1 MAKIGDKLKRLRL
14 RRHLS
19 TRELASRS
27 GISHSTISLIER
39 DKISPSVDTL
49 QAVLDALGSRLAEFL
64 SEIREAGASPFY
76 LSEELPEIGN
86 PDNISYRIIG
96 LNHPH
101 RSIQILK
108 ETYAI
113 GADSGE
119 MLTHVAQEGG
129 YIMSGEVELTVGAT
143 TRVLRK
149 GDGYYFDSRELHR
162 FRNVGAQKAEIFS
175 AISPPS
181 Y

>member
-1 MAKIGDKLKRLRL
+1 MTKIGNDLKKLRL

-19 TRELASRS
+19 TRELANRS
-27 GISHSTISLIER
+27 GVSHSTISLIER
-39 DKISPSVDTL
+39 DKISPSIDTL

-64 SEIREAGASPFY
+64 SAIQEVGTNPFY
-76 LSEELPEIGN
+76 PSEDLPEIGN
-86 PDNISYRIIG
+86 PETISYRIIG
-96 LNHPH
+96 LDHPH
-101 RSIQILK
+101 RSIQFLK

-119 MLTHVAQEGG
+119 MFAHVAQEAGCVV
-129 YIMSGEVELTVGAT
+129 SGEIELTVGEM

-149 GDGYYFDSRELHR
+149 GDGYYFDSREFHR
-162 FRNVGAQKAEIFS
+162 FRNVGKTEAEIIS

>member
-1 MAKIGDKLKRLRL
+1 MTKVGENLKRLRL

-19 TRELASRS
+19 TRELANRS

-39 DKISPSVDTL
+39 DKISPSIDTL

-64 SEIREAGASPFY
+64 SGVREAGACPFY
-76 LSEELPEIGN
+76 PSKDLPEIGN
-86 PDNISYRIIG
+86 PENISYRIIG
-96 LNHPH
+96 LDHPY
-101 RSIQILK
+101 RSIQFLK
-108 ETYAI
+108 ETYAV

-129 YIMSGEVELTVGAT
+129 CVVSGEIELTVGEV
-143 TRVLRK
+143 TRILRK
-149 GDGYYFDSRELHR
+149 GDGYYFDSREFHR
-162 FRNVGAQKAEIFS
+162 FRNVGTTKAEIIS

>member
-1 MAKIGDKLKRLRL
+1 MAKIGENLRRLRL

-39 DKISPSVDTL
+39 DKISPTIDTL
-49 QAVLDALGSRLAEFL
+49 QAVLDALGSRLSEFL
-64 SEIREAGASPFY
+64 SGIREGGASPFY
-76 LSEELPEIGN
+76 RADDLPEIGN
-86 PDNISYRIIG
+86 PENISYKIIG
-96 LNHPH
+96 LNHPY
-101 RSIQILK
+101 RSIQFLN

-119 MLTHVAQEGG
+119 MLTHVAQETG
-129 YIMSGEVELTVGAT
+129 YVMSGQIEVTVGQA
-143 TRVLRK
+143 TRVLEK
-149 GDGYYFDSRELHR
+149 GDGYYFDSREFHR
-162 FRNVGAQKAEIFS
+162 FRNVGFTKAEIIS

>member
-1 MAKIGDKLKRLRL
+1 MAKIGENL
-14 RRHLS
+14 RRS
-19 TRELASRS
+19 QIAPPSQTRELASRS

-39 DKISPSVDTL
+39 DRVSPSIDTL
-49 QAVLDALGSRLAEFL
+49 QAVLDALGSRLVEFL
-64 SEIREAGASPFY
+64 SGIREAGAGPFY
-76 LSEELPEIGN
+76 LAGDLPEIGN
-86 PDNISYRIIG
+86 PENISYQIIG
-96 LNHPH
+96 LNHPY
-101 RSIQILK
+101 RSIQFLK

-129 YIMSGEVELTVGAT
+129 YIMSGEIELTVCERK
-143 TRVLRK
+143 RVLKR
-149 GDGYYFDSRELHR
+149 GDGYYFDSRKFHR
-162 FRNVGAQKAEIFS
+162 FRNVGPTKAEIIS